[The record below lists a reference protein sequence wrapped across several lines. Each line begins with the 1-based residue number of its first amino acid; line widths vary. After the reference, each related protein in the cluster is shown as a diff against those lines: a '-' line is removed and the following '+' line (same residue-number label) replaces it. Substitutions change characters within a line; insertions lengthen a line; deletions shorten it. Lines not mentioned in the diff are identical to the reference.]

1 MTKPGSVDN
10 LRARLKALSN
20 RYAVDI
26 LKALSPQEGD
36 IVPTL
41 GWEGIVDRVLE
52 NQGFPKPTTIIEG
65 ERTQEQQQ
73 YETRKK
79 QISTGG
85 TLYESMEKLVNTGF
99 VKAMGEKGKK
109 RRKYMI
115 THDGRLALAAAE
127 LILGPTPKDTEMGRA
142 AKILLRY
149 KNFVRLLPAQAK
161 FLNEVK
167 DVEGN
172 LILQMPPGS
181 GKTFIGMMI
190 ILTRL
195 QKGTKCLYLTPLISI
210 SRQFITEYK
219 DLLQQLGYSV
229 VRYDAHSDAS
239 DEMLEEADL
248 IVGIYESVLTASIRR
263 ENWLKKIGLTV
274 VDELT
279 ELGGATSKP
288 TSRKLGD
295 DRSCRLDLLITWLKN
310 RSQIITLSSR
320 FGDTDTVAKW
330 LKAEVFRPSVRLVPD
345 EYVVVP
351 DGENVRITSADG
363 THHFLSSKK
372 SRLDAIHEYMGD
384 YSRKALLVV
393 VGSREN
399 AEHYARRIAESYPR
413 PIDEKVID
421 RIIGSGEQ
429 LPAASRLRQLLKQG
443 VAFHHA
449 GLKTDLRGRL
459 EHELKLG
466 NVHCVVSTTGIAS
479 GTSFPFDA
487 VAIMFG
493 RGLQAFVNRARY
505 LQIAGR
511 IGEYYL
517 AEHGGQVFIAL
528 PKESSDD
535 GDVSEIAQELL
546 HNPLEPLCPGPV
558 DPYLMCSVLT
568 KEIITHRRIDQEK
581 VTSQLHQ
588 LIQKTLRGTVNQD
601 YKDSARE
608 QVARIYKWMCSSG
621 ILTSDNAGVY
631 VSKDAK
637 NAILGGM
644 NPLDYISIRDLL
656 LDDSL
661 PDEDD
666 LVEILLKFRLVQ
678 SSRPRTVIP
687 TKIEMDVANLEDLND
702 WYREQVPKRLTV
714 KREVIR
720 GWINEKPIK
729 DLIEQAIERGIEGND
744 RARRWIGLD
753 EGDMTT
759 MVDWAADI
767 STNIADYLKRGG
779 RKKRAK
785 LFQIFSKR
793 LRYGLKEDAATTNL
807 MTLEIPTSKGRSR
820 HFSRTEIRTLIDNG
834 YTSIEAIVKKDIDSS
849 KRKPARKRFA
859 ENSGLDQEYA
869 IEVYKAALQ
878 YIRSQA
884 IKES

>member
-1 MTKPGSVDN
+1 MTGPVSIDN

-26 LKALSPQEGD
+26 LKALSPKEGD
-36 IVPTL
+36 SIPIL

-52 NQGFPKPTTIIEG
+52 NQGVSKPTVIIKG

-85 TLYESMEKLVNTGF
+85 TLYESMEKLVKTGF
-99 VKAMGEKGKK
+99 VKAMGERGKK

-115 THDGRLALAAAE
+115 THDGRLALTAAE
-127 LILGPTPKDTEMGRA
+127 LILGPTPRDTEMWQA
-142 AKILLRY
+142 AKTLLRY
-149 KNFVRLLPAQAK
+149 KSFVRLLPAQAK

-167 DVEGN
+167 DVTGN
-172 LILQMPPGS
+172 MILQMPPGS

-190 ILTRL
+190 ILTHL

-210 SRQFITEYK
+210 SRQFITEYGG
-219 DLLQQLGYSV
+219 LLQQLGYSV

-239 DEMLEEADL
+239 DDMLENADL
-248 IVGIYESVLTASIRR
+248 IVGIYESVLTAIVSRKR
-263 ENWLKKIGLTV
+263 WLKRIKLTV

-279 ELGGATSKP
+279 ELGGASSKQ
-288 TSRKLGD
+288 TSRNLGS
-295 DRSCRLDLLITWLKN
+295 DRSCRLDLLITWLKD
-310 RSQIITLSSR
+310 RSPIITLSSR

-330 LKAEVFRPSVRLVPD
+330 LNADIFRPSVRLVPD

-351 DGENVRITSADG
+351 DEENVRITSADG

-372 SRLDAIHEYMGD
+372 SRLDAIHEYMGN
-384 YSRKALLVV
+384 YSEKALLVV
-393 VGSREN
+393 VGSRES

-413 PIDEKVID
+413 TIDNEVID
-421 RIIGSGEQ
+421 RIIGSDEQ
-429 LPAASRLRQLLKQG
+429 LPAASRLKQLLRHG

-466 NVHCVVSTTGIAS
+466 NVRCVASTTGIAS

-487 VAIMFG
+487 VAIIFG
-493 RGLQAFVNRARY
+493 GGLRGYVDRARY

-528 PKESSDD
+528 PKDSSEEKSVRDL
-535 GDVSEIAQELL
+535 AQDLL
-546 HNPLEPLCPGPV
+546 HQPLEPLRPGPV
-558 DPYLMCSVLT
+558 DPYLMCSFLIE
-568 KEIITHRRIDQEK
+568 EIIAHRRIVQEK
-581 VTSQLHQ
+581 IVDQLQ
-588 LIQKTLRGTVNQD
+588 ELVGKTLRGTVDQD
-601 YKDSARE
+601 YRERARE
-608 QVARIYKWMCSSG
+608 QAERLYNWMHTSG
-621 ILTSDNAGVY
+621 ILATDGAGVY
-631 VSKDAK
+631 VIEDAK
-637 NAILGGM
+637 NAIHEGM
-644 NPLDYISIRDLL
+644 NPLDYITIQDRLQDESQ
-656 LDDSL
+656 LDE
-661 PDEDD
+661 EDFI
-666 LVEILLKFRLVQ
+666 EIVLQFRLVQ

-687 TKIEMDVANLEDLND
+687 TQIELDVANLEGIDE
-702 WYREQVPKRLTV
+702 WYSEQVPKRLTV

-720 GWINEKPIK
+720 GWINEKPIRE
-729 DLIEQAIERGIEGND
+729 LIEQAIEKGTEGD
-744 RARRWIGLD
+744 ERAKRWIALD

-767 STNIADYLKRGG
+767 SLSIADYLKRGG
-779 RKKRAK
+779 KRKRAEQ
-785 LFQIFSKR
+785 FRIFSRR
-793 LRYGLKEDAATTNL
+793 LRYGLREDAATTDL
-807 MTLEIPTSKGRSR
+807 MSLEIPTGKNTTRR
-820 HFSRTEIRTLIDNG
+820 FTRMEIRTLIDRG
-834 YTSIEAIVKKDIDSS
+834 YTSIESIVKKDIDSS
-849 KRKPARKRFA
+849 KRKPTRKRFA
-859 ENSGLDQEYA
+859 ENSGLDQDYA

-878 YIRSQA
+878 YIRPRATDDS
-884 IKES
+884 